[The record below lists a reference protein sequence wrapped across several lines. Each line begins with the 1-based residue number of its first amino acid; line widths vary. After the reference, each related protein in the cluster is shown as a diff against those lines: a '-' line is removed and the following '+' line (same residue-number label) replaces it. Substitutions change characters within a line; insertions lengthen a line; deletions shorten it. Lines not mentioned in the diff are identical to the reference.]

1 MDATQHYDRAAIVDR
16 LDGPS
21 CEIQCEVRITVSD
34 FSRQIEGRPLIDVV
48 DIGKPLRAQQLTGD
62 VLGGETDAGVLQD
75 PHRGRF
81 EGTLLGH
88 CLRHPSKAS
97 GAGK

>member
-1 MDATQHYDRAAIVDR
+1 MYW
-16 LDGPS
+16 
-21 CEIQCEVRITVSD
+21 
-34 FSRQIEGRPLIDVV
+34 
-48 DIGKPLRAQQLTGD
+48 
-62 VLGGETDAGVLQD
+62 GGETDAGVLQD